1 MRNAQVL
8 CFHPF
13 QKTRWRLLNQRINLN
28 FAGLKET
35 FNMERRTRVRFAPS
49 PTGPLH
55 MGGVRTALYNY
66 LYAKQKGGDFI
77 IRIEDTDSHRF
88 VPGAEKY
95 IIEALNWCGIHP
107 DEGVDENGNV
117 VETPSER
124 HPHAPYRQ
132 SQRKGIYRKYADQ
145 LVGNGYAYYA
155 FDTAEELE
163 SKRNE
168 AEASGNTFIY
178 NQLTRKELRNSL
190 TLPEDE
196 VKRLLETTD
205 TWTIRFK
212 MPENTVVKMD
222 DLIRGHIEVNT
233 DTLDDKVLWKRA
245 DELPTYHLANIVDDH
260 LMEISEVIRG
270 EEWLPSLPLH
280 YMLYKAFGWEETMPR
295 FAHLSLLLKP
305 DGKGKLSKRDGDRLG
320 FPVFPLKWVNP
331 AGEESRGYRE
341 DGYFP
346 EAFVNLLAMLGW
358 NPGDDRELFTMEGLI
373 ESFSLE
379 RVIKSGARF
388 NPEKAKWYNK
398 EYLRM
403 KSDSELAELFIP
415 VLESHGVKV
424 VDCPACALTA
434 GAEFAGKGI
443 DFHNHIVTKEYV
455 LDVVSLIKERASF
468 VKDFWDIAACLFI
481 SPAEYGDF
489 GVKAGG
495 PEVQKPADPRRAAD
509 PRVKVFDDTLTA
521 PFLAKDVD
529 KFWKS
534 ENYGPAFQTGEHVGR
549 FEGAFTK
556 ENVEP
561 YLEEYI
567 REQGWPMGKV
577 MNCIR
582 LALTGASSGLGIA
595 DILSFIGKKEFAA
608 RMAFAGERLGQ

>member
-1 MRNAQVL
+1 
-8 CFHPF
+8 
-13 QKTRWRLLNQRINLN
+13 
-28 FAGLKET
+28 
-35 FNMERRTRVRFAPS
+35 MERRTRVRFAPS

-66 LYAKQKGGDFI
+66 LYAKQNGGDFI

-88 VPGAEKY
+88 VPGAERY

-117 VETPSER
+117 VEVASEK

-132 SQRKGIYRKYADQ
+132 SQRKGIYRSYADQ
-145 LVGNGYAYYA
+145 LIANGYAYYA

-163 SKRNE
+163 AKRTA
-168 AEASGNTFIY
+168 AESAGGTFIY
-178 NQLTRKELRNSL
+178 NQKTRMELRNSL

-196 VKRLLETTD
+196 VRNLLETTD
-205 TWTIRFK
+205 TWTIRFR
-212 MPENTVVKMD
+212 MPENVVVKMD

-280 YMLYKAFGWEETMPR
+280 YMLYKAFGWEDTMPR

-320 FPVFPLKWVNP
+320 FPVFPLKWVNA

-346 EAFVNLLAMLGW
+346 EAFVNMLAMLGW
-358 NPGDDRELFTMEGLI
+358 NPGDDRELFTMDELI
-373 ESFSLE
+373 GAFSLD

-388 NPEKAKWYNK
+388 NPDKARWYNK
-398 EYLRM
+398 EYLRT
-403 KSDSELAELFIP
+403 KSDEEVTGMFIP
-415 VLESHGVKV
+415 MLESHGFNV

-443 DFHNHIVTKEYV
+443 DFKNHIVTREYV
-455 LDVVSLIKERASF
+455 AEVVSLVRERATF
-468 VKDFWDIAACLFI
+468 VKDIWEIAACLFL
-481 SPAEYGDF
+481 SPADYAAF

-495 PEVQKPADPRRAAD
+495 PEIQKPVDPRRAAD
-509 PRVKVFDDTLTA
+509 PRVKVFDDSLTA

-529 KFWKS
+529 KFWKE
-534 ENYGPAFQTGEHVGR
+534 ENFTPAFQAQEHVCASGC
-549 FEGAFTK
+549 AFTK
-556 ENVEP
+556 ESIEP
-561 YLEEYI
+561 VLEDYI

-595 DILSFIGKKEFAA
+595 DILSFIGSREFAS
-608 RMAFAGERLGQ
+608 RMAFAAERLGK

>member
-1 MRNAQVL
+1 
-8 CFHPF
+8 
-13 QKTRWRLLNQRINLN
+13 
-28 FAGLKET
+28 
-35 FNMERRTRVRFAPS
+35 
-49 PTGPLH
+49 

-66 LYAKQKGGDFI
+66 LYAKQNGGDFI

-88 VPGAEKY
+88 VPGAERY

-117 VETPSER
+117 VEVASEK

-132 SQRKGIYRKYADQ
+132 SQRKGIYRSYADQ
-145 LVGNGYAYYA
+145 LIANGYAYYA

-163 SKRNE
+163 AKRTA
-168 AEASGNTFIY
+168 AESAGGTFIY
-178 NQLTRKELRNSL
+178 NQKTRMELRNSL

-196 VKRLLETTD
+196 VRNLLETTD
-205 TWTIRFK
+205 TWTIRFR
-212 MPENTVVKMD
+212 MPENVVVKMD
-222 DLIRGHIEVNT
+222 DLIHGHIEVNT

-280 YMLYKAFGWEETMPR
+280 YMLYKAFGWEDTMPR

-320 FPVFPLKWVNP
+320 FPVFPLKWVNA

-346 EAFVNLLAMLGW
+346 EAFVNMLAMLGW
-358 NPGDDRELFTMEGLI
+358 NPGDDRELFTMDELI
-373 ESFSLE
+373 GAFSLD

-388 NPEKAKWYNK
+388 NPDKARWYNK
-398 EYLRM
+398 EYLRT
-403 KSDSELAELFIP
+403 KSDEEVTGMFIP
-415 VLESHGVKV
+415 MLESHGFNV

-443 DFHNHIVTKEYV
+443 DFKNHIVTREYV
-455 LDVVSLIKERASF
+455 AEVVSLVRERATF
-468 VKDFWDIAACLFI
+468 VKDIWEIAACLFL
-481 SPAEYGDF
+481 SPADYAAF

-495 PEVQKPADPRRAAD
+495 PEIQKPVDPRRAAD
-509 PRVKVFDDTLTA
+509 PRVKVFDDSLTA

-529 KFWKS
+529 KFWKE
-534 ENYGPAFQTGEHVGR
+534 ENFTPAFQAQEHVCASGC
-549 FEGAFTK
+549 AFTK
-556 ENVEP
+556 ESIEP
-561 YLEEYI
+561 VLEDYI

-595 DILSFIGKKEFAA
+595 DILSFIGSREFAS
-608 RMAFAGERLGQ
+608 RMAFAAERLGK

>member
-1 MRNAQVL
+1 
-8 CFHPF
+8 
-13 QKTRWRLLNQRINLN
+13 
-28 FAGLKET
+28 
-35 FNMERRTRVRFAPS
+35 MERRNRVRFAPS

-55 MGGVRTALYNY
+55 MGGVRTALSNY
-66 LYAKQKGGDFI
+66 LYAKQNGGDFI

-117 VETPSER
+117 VEVASQK

-132 SQRKGIYRKYADQ
+132 SQRKGIYRSYADQ
-145 LVGNGYAYYA
+145 LIANGYAYYA

-163 SKRNE
+163 AKRTA
-168 AEASGNTFIY
+168 AESAGGTFIY
-178 NQLTRKELRNSL
+178 NQKTRMELRNSL

-196 VKRLLETTD
+196 VRNLLETTD
-205 TWTIRFK
+205 TWTIRFR
-212 MPENTVVKMD
+212 MPENVVVKMD

-280 YMLYKAFGWEETMPR
+280 YMLYKAFGWEDTMPR

-320 FPVFPLKWVNP
+320 FPVFPLKWVNA

-346 EAFVNLLAMLGW
+346 EAFVNMLAMLGW
-358 NPGDDRELFTMEGLI
+358 NPGDDRELFTMDELI
-373 ESFSLE
+373 GAFSLD

-388 NPEKAKWYNK
+388 NPDKARWYNK
-398 EYLRM
+398 EYLRT
-403 KSDSELAELFIP
+403 KSDEEVTGMFIP
-415 VLESHGVKV
+415 MLESHGFNV

-443 DFHNHIVTKEYV
+443 DFKNHIVTREYV
-455 LDVVSLIKERASF
+455 AEVVSLVRERATF
-468 VKDFWDIAACLFI
+468 VKDIWEIAACLFL
-481 SPAEYGDF
+481 SPADYAAF

-495 PEVQKPADPRRAAD
+495 PEIQKPVDPRRAAD
-509 PRVKVFDDTLTA
+509 PRVKVFDDSLTA

-529 KFWKS
+529 KFWKE
-534 ENYGPAFQTGEHVGR
+534 ENFTPAFQAQEHVCASGC
-549 FEGAFTK
+549 AFTK
-556 ENVEP
+556 ESIEP
-561 YLEEYI
+561 VLEDYI

-595 DILSFIGKKEFAA
+595 DILSFIGSREFAS
-608 RMAFAGERLGQ
+608 RMAFAAERLGK

>member
-1 MRNAQVL
+1 
-8 CFHPF
+8 
-13 QKTRWRLLNQRINLN
+13 
-28 FAGLKET
+28 
-35 FNMERRTRVRFAPS
+35 MERKTRVRFAPS

-66 LYAKQKGGDFI
+66 LFAKQNGGDFI

-95 IIEALNWCGIHP
+95 IIEALNWCGIRA

-145 LVGNGYAYYA
+145 LIENGYAYYA

-163 SKRNE
+163 AKRAE
-168 AEASGNTFIY
+168 AEAAGKTFIY
-178 NQLTRKELRNSL
+178 NQETRMELRNSL

-196 VKRLLETTD
+196 VKELLETTD
-205 TWTIRFK
+205 CWTIRFK
-212 MPENTVVKMD
+212 MPVNTIVKMD

-260 LMEISEVIRG
+260 LMEITEVIRG

-320 FPVFPLKWVNP
+320 FPVFPLRWVN
-331 AGEESRGYRE
+331 AEGEVSHGYRE

-346 EAFVNLLAMLGW
+346 EAFVNMLAMLGW
-358 NPGDDRELFTMEGLI
+358 NPGNDQEI
-373 ESFSLE
+373 FSLDE
-379 RVIKSGARF
+379 LIKVFSLDRVIKSGARF

-403 KSDSELAELFIP
+403 KSDDELTDLFIP
-415 VLESHGVKV
+415 VLEEHGINV
-424 VDCPACALTA
+424 VDCPKCALTA
-434 GAEFAGKGI
+434 GAQFAGKGV
-443 DFHNHIVTKEYV
+443 DFKNHIVTKEYV
-455 LDVVSLIKERASF
+455 HEVVAFVKERASF
-468 VKDFWDIAACLFI
+468 VKDIWLNASCLFV
-481 SPAEYGDF
+481 SPVEYEQFGIKSGAAAE
-489 GVKAGG
+489 AA
-495 PEVQKPADPRRAAD
+495 KPADPRRAAD
-509 PRVKVFDDTLTA
+509 PRAKVFDDSLTA
-521 PFLAKDVD
+521 PFLAKDAD
-529 KFWKS
+529 KFWKP
-534 ENYGPAFQTGEHVGR
+534 EGYQPAYQVTEHVCG
-549 FEGAFTK
+549 FDGAFTK
-556 ENVEP
+556 ENIEP
-561 YLEEYI
+561 CLEDFI

-582 LALTGASSGLGIA
+582 LAITGAASGLGIA
-595 DILSFIGKKEFAA
+595 DILSFIGKEEFRA
-608 RMAFAGERLGQ
+608 RMDYAGERLGKE

>member
-1 MRNAQVL
+1 
-8 CFHPF
+8 
-13 QKTRWRLLNQRINLN
+13 
-28 FAGLKET
+28 
-35 FNMERRTRVRFAPS
+35 
-49 PTGPLH
+49 

-66 LYAKQKGGDFI
+66 LYAKQNGGDFI

-88 VPGAEKY
+88 VPGAERY

-107 DEGVDENGNV
+107 DEGVDADGNV
-117 VETPSER
+117 VEVASEK

-132 SQRKGIYRKYADQ
+132 SQRKGIYRSYADQ
-145 LVGNGYAYYA
+145 LIANGYAYYA

-163 SKRNE
+163 AKRTA
-168 AEASGNTFIY
+168 AESAGGTFIY
-178 NQLTRKELRNSL
+178 NQKTRMELRNSL

-196 VKRLLETTD
+196 VRNLLETTD
-205 TWTIRFK
+205 TWTIRFR
-212 MPENTVVKMD
+212 MPENVVVKMD

-280 YMLYKAFGWEETMPR
+280 YMLYKAFGWEDTMPR

-320 FPVFPLKWVNP
+320 FPVFPLKWVNA

-346 EAFVNLLAMLGW
+346 EAFVNMLAMLGW
-358 NPGDDRELFTMEGLI
+358 NPGDDRELFTMDELI
-373 ESFSLE
+373 GAFSLD

-388 NPEKAKWYNK
+388 NPDKARWYNK
-398 EYLRM
+398 EYLRT
-403 KSDSELAELFIP
+403 KSDEEVTGMFIP
-415 VLESHGVKV
+415 MLESHGFNV

-443 DFHNHIVTKEYV
+443 DFKNHIVTREYV
-455 LDVVSLIKERASF
+455 AEVVSLVRERATF
-468 VKDFWDIAACLFI
+468 VKDIWEIAACLFL
-481 SPAEYGDF
+481 SPADYAAF

-495 PEVQKPADPRRAAD
+495 PEIQKPVDPRRTAD
-509 PRVKVFDDTLTA
+509 PRVKVFDDSLTA

-529 KFWKS
+529 KFWKE
-534 ENYGPAFQTGEHVGR
+534 ENFTPAFQAQEHVCASGC
-549 FEGAFTK
+549 AFTK
-556 ENVEP
+556 ESIEP
-561 YLEEYI
+561 VLEDYI

-595 DILSFIGKKEFAA
+595 DILSFIGSREFAS
-608 RMAFAGERLGQ
+608 RMAFAAERLGK

>member
-1 MRNAQVL
+1 
-8 CFHPF
+8 
-13 QKTRWRLLNQRINLN
+13 
-28 FAGLKET
+28 
-35 FNMERRTRVRFAPS
+35 
-49 PTGPLH
+49 

-66 LYAKQKGGDFI
+66 LYAKQNGGDFI

-117 VETPSER
+117 VEVASQK

-132 SQRKGIYRKYADQ
+132 SQRKGIYRSYADQ
-145 LVGNGYAYYA
+145 LIANGYAYYA

-163 SKRNE
+163 AKRTA
-168 AEASGNTFIY
+168 AESAGGTFIY
-178 NQLTRKELRNSL
+178 NQKTRMELRNSL

-196 VKRLLETTD
+196 VRNLLETTD
-205 TWTIRFK
+205 TWTIRFR
-212 MPENTVVKMD
+212 MPENVVVKMD

-245 DELPTYHLANIVDDH
+245 DELPTYHLANIADDH

-280 YMLYKAFGWEETMPR
+280 YMLYKAFGWEDTMPR

-320 FPVFPLKWVNP
+320 FPVFPLKWVNA

-346 EAFVNLLAMLGW
+346 EAFVNMLAMLGW
-358 NPGDDRELFTMEGLI
+358 NPGDDRELFTMDELI
-373 ESFSLE
+373 GAFSLD

-388 NPEKAKWYNK
+388 NPDKARWYNK
-398 EYLRM
+398 EYLRT
-403 KSDSELAELFIP
+403 KSDEEVTGMFIP
-415 VLESHGVKV
+415 MLESHGFNV

-443 DFHNHIVTKEYV
+443 DFKNHIVTREYV
-455 LDVVSLIKERASF
+455 AEVVSLVRERATF
-468 VKDFWDIAACLFI
+468 VKDIWEIAACLFL
-481 SPAEYGDF
+481 SPADYAAF

-495 PEVQKPADPRRAAD
+495 PEIQKPVDPRRAAD
-509 PRVKVFDDTLTA
+509 PRVKVFDDSLTA

-529 KFWKS
+529 KFWKE
-534 ENYGPAFQTGEHVGR
+534 ENFTPAFQAQEHVCASGC
-549 FEGAFTK
+549 AFTK
-556 ENVEP
+556 ESIEP
-561 YLEEYI
+561 VLEDYI

-595 DILSFIGKKEFAA
+595 DILSFIGSREFAS
-608 RMAFAGERLGQ
+608 RMAFAAERLGK